1 MILKNPR
8 VIDFANKGLR
18 QWPLIGFALA
28 IFGFGVRWFCLVPAI
43 ADKAHPP
50 TLETLVPEGFQL
62 IPIEVANAE
71 SLDSVFGNF
80 GYVDLYA
87 SGFHSPNPSARI
99 AQAVKLLRA
108 PLNPRQFAVLI
119 RSEDASRI
127 VQQGP
132 TFFVVVQNL
141 QNPGTF
147 VDSKPLK
154 ALSRIVYEGV
164 GR

>member
-1 MILKNPR
+1 MIRNTK
-8 VIDFANKGLR
+8 
-18 QWPLIGFALA
+18 LIPKFLEKAFRLWWLTGFALA
-28 IFGFGVRWFCLVPAI
+28 VVSYVARSAMTSQSVEKLQR
-43 ADKAHPP
+43 P

-62 IPIEVANAE
+62 IPIEVSNAE

-87 SGFHSPNPSARI
+87 AGSSSPNPSLRV
-99 AQAVKLLRA
+99 AQAVKLVRA
-108 PLNPRQFAVLI
+108 PLNPKQFAVLI
-119 RSEDASRI
+119 ASEDAAEI

-132 TFFVVVQNL
+132 TYFVVLQNL

-147 VDSKPLK
+147 VDSKPSK

-164 GR
+164 GP